1 MLRNDC
7 VDAKKLRLPYDREV
21 LLEMQGQTVV
31 VSPDGHHV
39 ECAREEAVL
48 TIALDQLDLL

>member
-1 MLRNDC
+1 MMDGVEQALQSRVEDLEEALRRI
-7 VDAKKLRLPYDREV
+7 V
-21 LLEMQGQTVV
+21 VV

-39 ECAREEAVL
+39 ECAREKAVL